1 MTTDSIIKQI
11 AMQTPQGLAAVY
23 EGICEVYRK
32 RLCEQWD
39 IDIRDTFWVADRI
52 GEVLCVN
59 DIEFSFGMEELR
71 GIVDMAITY
80 EDYSEFFKYNIDA
93 YNYATHPI
101 NFHSWFR
108 LGARP
113 KDLKE

>member
-1 MTTDSIIKQI
+1 MTTDSIINQ
-11 AMQTPQGLAAVY
+11 ASMQSSKGLAKVY
-23 EGICEVYRK
+23 EGICEIYRQ

-39 IDIRDTFWVADRI
+39 IDIKNTFWVADRI

-59 DIEFSFGMEELR
+59 DIEFSFGMEDLR
-71 GIVDMAITY
+71 GIVDMAISY
-80 EDYSEFFKYNIDA
+80 EDYGEFFRYNLDA

-101 NFHSWFR
+101 NFYSWFV

-113 KDLKE
+113 KDLKK

>member
-1 MTTDSIIKQI
+1 MTADSVIKQ
-11 AMQTPQGLAAVY
+11 ASVKSPEWLAKVY
-23 EGICEVYRK
+23 EGICEAYRR
-32 RLCEQWD
+32 RLCEQWN

-59 DIEFSFGMEELR
+59 DIEFSMGMEDLR
-71 GIVDMAITY
+71 GIVDMAIPY
-80 EDYSEFFKYNIDA
+80 EDYGEFFRYNLNA
-93 YNYATHPI
+93 YNYATHPL
-101 NFHSWFR
+101 NFYSWFV